1 VTGTFQRR
9 LRVWLAAAIVAV
21 VCWWLVPGS
30 RVDHAAFET
39 VARGFANPPFFISG
53 NGSHASP
60 WRLRTFGSTGKPD
73 TRQAPVIVSLGDDIE
88 GFFQSKPPSPIDL
101 AVVLSNFQR
110 LGARKA
116 ATATVLAWDAPDPIG
131 LIALDKAI
139 SRFDS
144 LVMAAPLTRG
154 AVPEPMPP
162 AFRNASVAIDTVRGD
177 PSSFPVV
184 NRIPITGV
192 IFGDENTLAGFQSL
206 ESEKPA
212 RFAPLLA
219 RWEDR
224 VVFAFPLLTVL
235 QRLDLTVDGIEI
247 HPGEYLKLGP
257 DGPIV
262 PIDRYGR
269 LAIPLKPVSP
279 YAVVSAEALIDGGD
293 DLFPKL
299 APEPVVLRDD
309 RSGAEPS
316 TRAFSKML
324 PAMIAA
330 IASDTGLAGAR
341 DHVRIEPKW
350 ELTLLALVAIA
361 GALVCGLNAFPRNI
375 VFLTIAAVCAA
386 AQFIGFAFAETWLPG
401 LPALAAVLC
410 AALVC
415 AIAPLPPPA
424 EKPAVVEAPADP
436 TGPPIITEPSQ
447 EPPEAQPSNA
457 ASPQPQAA
465 RKPPAKKAAHKT
477 GKRRK

>member
-1 VTGTFQRR
+1 
-9 LRVWLAAAIVAV
+9 VWLAAAIVAV

-30 RVDHAAFET
+30 RIDRTAFET

-60 WRLRTFGSTGKPD
+60 WRLRTFGSTGRPD
-73 TRQAPVIVSLGDDIE
+73 TRQAPVIVSLGDDVE

-110 LGARKA
+110 LGAKKA
-116 ATATVLAWDAPDPIG
+116 ATATVLAWDEPDPIG

-184 NRIPITGV
+184 NRIPFTGV
-192 IFGDENTLAGFQSL
+192 ILGDGNTLAGFQSL

-212 RFAPLLA
+212 GFAPLLA

-247 HPGEYLKLGP
+247 HPGEYIKLGP
-257 DGPIV
+257 DGPTV
-262 PIDRYGR
+262 PIDRHGR
-269 LAIPLKPVSP
+269 LAVPLRPVSP
-279 YAVVSAEALIDGGD
+279 YAVIAAEALIDGGD
-293 DLFPKL
+293 DLFPKQG
-299 APEPVVLRDD
+299 PEPVVLRDD
-309 RSGAEPS
+309 RSGAEPT

-330 IASDTGLAGAR
+330 IASDTGLAAAR
-341 DHVRIEPKW
+341 DRARIEPKW
-350 ELTLLALVAIA
+350 ELTLLAIVAIA
-361 GALVCGLNAFPRNI
+361 AALVCGLSAFPRNI
-375 VFLTIAAVCAA
+375 AFLTIAAVCAA
-386 AQFIGFAFAETWLPG
+386 SQFIGFAFAETWLPG
-401 LPALAAVLC
+401 LPALAAVLG
-410 AALVC
+410 AALVS
-415 AIAPLPPPA
+415 AITPVPPPA
-424 EKPAVVEAPADP
+424 EKTTMVNAPSA
-436 TGPPIITEPSQ
+436 PPVPEPSLATV
-447 EPPEAQPSNA
+447 EIQPSDEN
-457 ASPQPQAA
+457 PRNTQPAKQA
-465 RKPPAKKAAHKT
+465 PAKKAARKT
-477 GKRRK
+477 GKGRK